1 MAEQFCITVLDISDL
16 PIQADQNVLS
26 QAMDTLQVWDLALFL
41 PSLALLLLA
50 YRNWW
55 RISPMIR
62 GAGSFLFGA
71 YWLTQVFVFLD
82 PGHLDV
88 VNGVISLL
96 GFIFFAFIAW
106 HCYLDYRWSEET
118 RSLGWLARTAFLTGS
133 IYFILEHVALTQGF
147 LIYIVAW
154 LTYWVLL
161 IFGHDVT
168 IQSGFPLGIDEGL
181 SIYSSDPSDTTIRI
195 VFACTA
201 ALALFLF
208 TSAILATDTS
218 KEEWKGW
225 AHKELARTKG
235 SESLWTRSKRNGIKN
250 ILRMS
255 DRERKLRAFL
265 YVVPIIFV
273 TNIFRNVGVISVVYG
288 GIIPFYDA
296 HNIYAKVL
304 SLGMM
309 IFLTWVLFEMLP
321 ELQEDMMGLFDL
333 LKRVRKGMIKNGR
346 LDLKFIGNSEE

>member
-1 MAEQFCITVLDISDL
+1 VQDITTFSILAESTILE
-16 PIQADQNVLS
+16 
-26 QAMDTLQVWDLALFL
+26 QVKDSMQIWDMLLFL
-41 PSLALLLLA
+41 PSLVLLALA

-55 RISPMIR
+55 KASPLIR
-62 GAGSFLFGA
+62 GAGSFLFGV

-82 PGHLDV
+82 PKHPDV

-96 GFIFFAFIAW
+96 GFIFFSFIAW
-106 HCYLDYRWSEET
+106 HCYLDYRWGEET
-118 RSLGWLARTAFLTGS
+118 RSLGWLSRTAFLTGS
-133 IYFILEHVALTQGF
+133 IYFLLEHIAITQGF

-154 LTYWVLL
+154 GTYGVLIL
-161 IFGHDVT
+161 FGNDVS
-168 IQSGFPLGIDEGL
+168 IQSGFPMGINEGL
-181 SIYSSDPSDTTIRI
+181 TISSGDPTVTSVRI

-208 TSAILATDTS
+208 TAAILATQTD
-218 KEEWKGW
+218 KKEWKGW
-225 AHKELARTKG
+225 ALKEIKRTKD
-235 SESLWTRSKRNGIKN
+235 SRSLFARSKRNGIKN

-255 DRERKLRAFL
+255 DRERKVRALL
-265 YVVPIIFV
+265 YVIPIIFV
-273 TNIFRNVGVISVVYG
+273 TNLFRNAGVISVVYEDVMS
-288 GIIPFYDA
+288 FYDA

-333 LKRVRKGMIKNGR
+333 LKRVKRGMIVNGR
-346 LDLKFIGNSEE
+346 LDLKYIQKQKK